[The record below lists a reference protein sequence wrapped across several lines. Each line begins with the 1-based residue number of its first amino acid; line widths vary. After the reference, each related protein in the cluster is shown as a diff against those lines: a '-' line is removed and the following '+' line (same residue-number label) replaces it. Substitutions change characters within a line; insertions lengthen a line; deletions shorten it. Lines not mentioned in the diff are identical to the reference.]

1 MNSKRQRISTSESSV
16 ANFFQKKTNEVLSL
30 FEEHLRKNL
39 NLKQLEIKA
48 LTEKIKYMEK
58 SYEEKMKSQDIE
70 IKKLMEDNKIL
81 TAENKK
87 LLIEKPCEQCDQK
100 EKIISEQKKELESK
114 NSDEIRWKN
123 HIFKRQTKLKSL
135 KKILVSRDETICE
148 LEDRLE
154 AAEAKI
160 ITNDKPSENRKT
172 ESKTFAK
179 TEEYVEYEREREK
192 PTYLTESPLIS
203 QIESFLNT
211 INSDDTDQSTKME
224 VTEDDNDKVDDIVT
238 KKSDDDTDHSTKIDK
253 IAKAVL
259 KRGRKKRN
267 VS

>member
-1 MNSKRQRISTSESSV
+1 MNSKRQRINTSESSV
-16 ANFFQKKTNEVLSL
+16 KMFFESKTNEVLSL

-39 NLKQLEIKA
+39 NLKQLEIRT
-48 LTEKIKYMEK
+48 LTEKMKYMEK
-58 SYEEKMKSQDIE
+58 SYEEKIKSQNEKIM
-70 IKKLMEDNKIL
+70 KLMEDNKIL
-81 TAENKK
+81 SAENKK
-87 LLIEKPCEQCDQK
+87 LLTEKPCEQCDQK
-100 EKIISEQKKELESK
+100 EKIINEQKKELKSK

-179 TEEYVEYEREREK
+179 TEEYVEYEDDK
-192 PTYLTESPLIS
+192 KESPSQLIS
-203 QIESFLNT
+203 QIDSFLNT
-211 INSDDTDQSTKME
+211 INSDDIDESKME

>member
-1 MNSKRQRISTSESSV
+1 MFKMSSKRQRISTSESSDITKFLE
-16 ANFFQKKTNEVLSL
+16 NKTNEVLSL

-87 LLIEKPCEQCDQK
+87 LLIGKPCEQCDQK

-160 ITNDKPSENRKT
+160 INNDKPSENRKT

-179 TEEYVEYEREREK
+179 TEEYVEYEDDKREC
-192 PTYLTESPLIS
+192 PSPLIS
-203 QIESFLNT
+203 QIDSFLNT
-211 INSDDTDQSTKME
+211 INSDDIDQSKME

>member
-1 MNSKRQRISTSESSV
+1 MNSKRQRINTSESSDSI
-16 ANFFQKKTNEVLSL
+16 AKLMQCKTNEVLSL

-39 NLKQLEIKA
+39 NLKQLEIRT
-48 LTEKIKYMEK
+48 LTEKMKYMEK
-58 SYEEKMKSQDIE
+58 SYEEKIKSQNEKIM
-70 IKKLMEDNKIL
+70 KLMEDNKIL
-81 TAENKK
+81 SAENKK
-87 LLIEKPCEQCDQK
+87 LLTEKPCEQCDQK

-160 ITNDKPSENRKT
+160 INNDKPYENRKT

-179 TEEYVEYEREREK
+179 TEEYVEYEYDK
-192 PTYLTESPLIS
+192 KESPLIN
-203 QIESFLNT
+203 QIDNFLNT
-211 INSDDTDQSTKME
+211 INSDEIDESKME